1 MYSSSNV
8 DMASTIH
15 SFKVEGM
22 MLRYSLFVPKLY
34 NFCKS
39 LGFEPGK
46 IMPSRAFCSDESQGY
61 PIILI
66 AKHFGTFPFNHGRVG
81 GIVAT
86 DRHGPHAHH
95 GKDLVIINAS
105 HVGFDPTNNTFGIY
119 RRLQTEGHEDTPTCG
134 KVAHVV
140 DWYLQEYNFACENI
154 FLNKKKNKLLITIDN
169 QILNSEKTEGLF
181 LNMDRMVELD
191 KNGKPCPEEVHSI
204 SRTFVAS
211 DELKSLLGKSAW
223 KDSDMVPIGKMLKP
237 ELFSFRRHIEGDV
250 EGQGHLEIN
259 LLNVMPWIVTSPAPL
274 LTAAQVNT
282 QVEFDRTFRTIIKEP
297 NYRNKK
303 ILYISGIHIDISPEV
318 GQVFPLTKFLPW
330 AAYIQQEDGSHTVL
344 EQEEL
349 MQKLNEQSDENPDQ
363 INLEDVIHIM
373 EDAREVKVVIPD

>member
-15 SFKVEGM
+15 SFKVDGM

-39 LGFEPGK
+39 LGFEAGK

-81 GIVAT
+81 GIVST

-105 HVGFDPTNNTFGIY
+105 HVGFDPSNNTFGIY
-119 RRLQTEGHEDTPTCG
+119 RRLQTENHENTPTCG
-134 KVAHVV
+134 KISHVIE
-140 DWYLQEYNFACENI
+140 WYLQEYNFACENI
-154 FLNKKKNKLLITIDN
+154 FLEKKNNRYLITIDN
-169 QILNSEKTEGLF
+169 QILNKDKKEGLF
-181 LNMDRMVELD
+181 LNIERMVELD
-191 KNGKPCPEEVHSI
+191 RNGKPCPEEVHSI
-204 SRTFVAS
+204 SRSYIAS
-211 DELKSLLGKSAW
+211 SELKDLFGKSAW
-223 KDSDMVPIGKMLKP
+223 NDSEPVSIGKMLKP

-250 EGQGHLEIN
+250 EGKSHLEIN

-297 NYRNKK
+297 SYRNKK
-303 ILYISGIHIDISPEV
+303 ILYIAGIHIDISPAV
-318 GQVFPLTKFLPW
+318 GQIFPLTKFLPW
-330 AAYIQQEDGSHTVL
+330 AAYIQQEDGSHMIL
-344 EQEEL
+344 EQKEL
-349 MQKLNEQSDENPDQ
+349 MQRLNEQSTENLDQ
-363 INLEDVIHIM
+363 INLEDAIHIM
-373 EDAREVKVVIPD
+373 EDATEVKIPFPL